1 VIITIANFKG
11 GVGKTT
17 SAVHLAGVLAASA
30 PTLLIDQD
38 RHPGALKWSRKGGF
52 EFHAVTGADA
62 TPALVRDYRLKG
74 NVVIDTPAAPT
85 PEDLIAFGGASN
97 VVLVPTT
104 GDALAVEALVDTV
117 RDLRRANVPFR
128 IALVK
133 VPPPPSREGERA
145 REAFAEAGLPVLA
158 TEVPRAAA
166 FHHAAL
172 AGVLVRD
179 LKREPRAASL
189 WALYQQIADELRA
202 AVGGTP

>member
-1 VIITIANFKG
+1 VAAYKG
-11 GVGKTT
+11 GVAKTT
-17 SAVHLAGVLAASA
+17 SAIHLAGVLAESV

-38 RHPGALKWSRKGGF
+38 RHPGALKWSRKGDF
-52 EFHAVTGADA
+52 KFHAVAGADA
-62 TPALVRDYRLKG
+62 TAALVRDYRLKG

-85 PEDLIAFGGASN
+85 PEDLVAFGTASN

-133 VPPPPSREGERA
+133 VPPAPSREGERA

-158 TEVPRAAA
+158 TEIPRAAA

-179 LKREPRAASL
+179 LKREPRAANL
-189 WALYQQIADELRA
+189 WRLYQQIAAELRE